1 MDSGCMAIVLKWKRK
16 DYFTKEGENMLHVL
30 AVLPAFY
37 LMSYVYKQDKVEK
50 EPISLLVKLVIFGMI
65 STIPALIC
73 GTVLEMVLAVF
84 VSRESAFYNLIYMFI
99 VVAMIEEAS
108 KRWAAKRAWNHPA
121 FNYRFDA
128 IVYCVAAALGFA
140 ALENVMYV
148 ADGGVSTAIIRAVTA
163 VPSHAIDG
171 VIMGIFFGEAKIREQ
186 MGDLR
191 GKKKYW
197 RLSLLMPTLAHGY
210 YDYCLISGGA
220 MSEIMFIIFVI
231 ALDIWA
237 IRYIKRASLEDE
249 RIGGRMMEC
258 GLADEIY
265 ENYK

>member
-1 MDSGCMAIVLKWKRK
+1 
-16 DYFTKEGENMLHVL
+16 MLHAL
-30 AVLPAFY
+30 AVLPALY
-37 LMSYVYKQDKVEK
+37 LMNYVYRQDKAEK
-50 EPISLLVKLVIFGMI
+50 EPISLLVKLVLWGMVSI
-65 STIPALIC
+65 VPAVVG
-73 GTVLEMVLAVF
+73 GTVLGWILDIF

-99 VVAMIEEAS
+99 VVAMMEEAS

-140 ALENVMYV
+140 ALENVLYV
-148 ADGGVSTAIIRAVTA
+148 ADGGFATAIIRAVTA

-171 VIMGIFFGEAKIREQ
+171 VIMGIFFGEAKMREQ
-186 MGDLR
+186 TGDLR

-197 RLSLLMPTLAHGY
+197 RLSLLVSTLAHGY

-220 MSEIMFIIFVI
+220 MSELMFIVFVMV
-231 ALDIWA
+231 LDIWA

-249 RIGGRMMEC
+249 RIVGEAEYTVSGGEHGC
-258 GLADEIY
+258 GGHCG
-265 ENYK
+265 KHQ